1 MTKVLIFVIISKIY
15 RQGNYLMRNFLNKL
29 NKTIMISLFGLALAF
44 TPNILASNS
53 SFAVTPEVLSGGIAG
68 GAAQSKGVD
77 VPTTLF
83 GNAGIFTQVTNIL
96 LFLIG
101 VLSVIM
107 LIFGGLRYVISGGNS
122 SAVTSAKNT
131 ILYAIVGL
139 IVAIL
144 AYAIVNFVIN
154 TFVSEGGSAAPNSS
168 QGTAPTNV

>member
-1 MTKVLIFVIISKIY
+1 MSKITKIISIFIA
-15 RQGNYLMRNFLNKL
+15 GAFMGIVSSLILP
-29 NKTIMISLFGLALAF
+29 TIASAAGESGVRDGMEASRSAEMPADLFG
-44 TPNILASNS
+44 T
-53 SFAVTPEVLSGGIAG
+53 
-68 GAAQSKGVD
+68 
-77 VPTTLF
+77 
-83 GNAGIFTQVTNIL
+83 AGIFTQVTSVL

-122 SAVTSAKNT
+122 SAVTAAKNT

-154 TFVSEGGSAAPNSS
+154 TFVPTNGVGGSSGGAS
-168 QGTAPTNV
+168 PTDV

>member
-1 MTKVLIFVIISKIY
+1 MIDKKQKICYNISMK
-15 RQGNYLMRNFLNKL
+15 NLS
-29 NKTIMISLFGLALAF
+29 KTIVISLFGAMISLAPSLVVSGVA
-44 TPNILASNS
+44 L
-53 SFAVTPEVLSGGIAG
+53 AVTPEAVSGGITS
-68 GAAQSKGVD
+68 GAEQSRGTD
-77 VPTTLF
+77 IPADLF

-122 SAVTSAKNT
+122 SAVTAAKNT

-144 AYAIVNFVIN
+144 AYAVVNFVIN
-154 TFVSEGGSAAPNSS
+154 SLVPTTGSAGSS
-168 QGTAPTNV
+168 GGTSPTDV